1 MTALYTAGM
10 PDVNPEIRSY
20 RQLQAGQTKEHI
32 TAAARRLFASH
43 GYRGTSIEAIA
54 KEAGVGVRTVYAVF
68 GNKKQLLQE
77 VRLAWVFAAQTPELM
92 NEATTETD
100 PRRRLALAA
109 RWIRRQFESG
119 IDIIATYSSA
129 AAVDHEMAQEYE
141 RVLAGRRAAIKK
153 VLKGMPDALREDLSL
168 DDAIAVYLAIGTP
181 ETYKELVDVGGW
193 SPDRYEGWLAT
204 AMQSLLLRE

>member
-1 MTALYTAGM
+1 M
-10 PDVNPEIRSY
+10 PDVNPDVRSY
-20 RQLQAGQTKEHI
+20 RQLQADRTKEQI
-32 TAAARRLFASH
+32 TAAARRLFATH

-54 KEAGVGVRTVYAVF
+54 TEAGVGVRTVYAVF
-68 GNKKQLLQE
+68 GNKKHLLQG
-77 VRLAWVFAAQTPELM
+77 VRLAWVLAAQTPDLM
-92 NEATTETD
+92 NEAATETD
-100 PRRRLALAA
+100 PGRRLALAA

-119 IDIIATYSSA
+119 VDIIATYSSA
-129 AAVDHEMAQEYE
+129 AAVDDEMAQEYE
-141 RVLAGRRAAIKK
+141 RVLAGRRAAVKRL
-153 VLKGMPDALREDLSL
+153 LKGMRDALREELSL